1 MCYKR
6 PLLACLWLS
15 IACGVIMDMLGA
27 HTRIGFFAVT
37 YWITT
42 AILYRLKQ
50 QFFEDK
56 LSTLPVMTFFFAIF
70 STIIQ
75 AILLNAMGVTLHL
88 TGQWVVTDL
97 LMYPLADAL
106 YALLWFAIPSYLLR
120 RRPQSRDN
128 TMSFR

>member
-1 MCYKR
+1 
-6 PLLACLWLS
+6 
-15 IACGVIMDMLGA
+15 MDLLGA
-27 HTRIGFFAVT
+27 HTRIGCFAVT
-37 YWITT
+37 YWLTT
-42 AILYRLKQ
+42 AALYRLKR

-56 LSTLPVMTFFFAIF
+56 LSTLPVMTYFFALF

-75 AILLNAMGVTLHL
+75 AILLNAMGVKLHL

-97 LMYPLADAL
+97 LIYPLADAL